1 VLDTEK
7 FRFIIYIWYEGG
19 RHMPSLVKL
28 EWKARAHLS
37 AARGVPRGDERR
49 HRVSVPGG
57 SHGDARERL
66 RSNPNMKGGITNMA
80 KKAKG
85 GKKKAG
91 KKR

>member
-1 VLDTEK
+1 MLDTEK

-19 RHMPSLVKL
+19 ELMPSLVKL
-28 EWKARAHLS
+28 DKLERTFPLPGK
-37 AARGVPRGDERR
+37 VPRGDERR

-66 RSNPNMKGGITNMA
+66 RSHPNMKGGITNMA

>member
-1 VLDTEK
+1 MAMQSHTFFDISGTFVLDISNSAS
-7 FRFIIYIWYEGG
+7 IIYIWYEDGLL
-19 RHMPSLVKL
+19 RLSLAN
-28 EWKARAHLS
+28 ARS
-37 AARGVPRGDERR
+37 

>member
-1 VLDTEK
+1 
-7 FRFIIYIWYEGG
+7 
-19 RHMPSLVKL
+19 
-28 EWKARAHLS
+28 
-37 AARGVPRGDERR
+37 
-49 HRVSVPGG
+49 VSVPGG
-57 SHGDARERL
+57 SRDDECERF

>member
-1 VLDTEK
+1 MLDTEK

-19 RHMPSLVKL
+19 ALTPFL
-28 EWKARAHLS
+28 
-37 AARGVPRGDERR
+37 VPRGDERR

-57 SHGDARERL
+57 SHSDARERL
-66 RSNPNMKGGITNMA
+66 RSNPNMKGGITIMA